1 MWKKTHKSVDS
12 GIFSP
17 DILTSH
23 SRKITGVHKIL
34 TIVLFYS
41 SAPVSRCNDSQR
53 AWFQEPKCNYEITHF
68 NIYFGKNVHYEKGT
82 DIDIHFLETCLNL
95 KAQV

>member
-1 MWKKTHKSVDS
+1 MDS

-68 NIYFGKNVHYEKGT
+68 NIYFGKMSTMKRGLTKH
-82 DIDIHFLETCLNL
+82 
-95 KAQV
+95 